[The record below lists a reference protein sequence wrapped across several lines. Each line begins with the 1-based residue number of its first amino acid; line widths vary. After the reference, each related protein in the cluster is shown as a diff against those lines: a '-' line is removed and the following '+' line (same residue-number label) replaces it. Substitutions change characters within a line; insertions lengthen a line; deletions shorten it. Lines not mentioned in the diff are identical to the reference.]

1 VEAAHIIQ
9 PNPLWIAP
17 FVALL
22 LGIALMP
29 FIAKEWWHRRYP
41 WVALALGALTTGYYA
56 IGLNNG
62 ARMLHS
68 FHEYVSFICLI
79 GSLFVVSGGIHI
91 RVRGESRPLV
101 NVLYLLCGGLLAN
114 VLGTTGASMLLIRP
128 FLRTNKYRLTSYHI
142 VFFIFIVS
150 NVGGCL
156 TPLGDPPLFLGYLRG
171 VPFLWVAEHCWAIWA
186 FAMVALLGI
195 FWILDYLDFMRA
207 PKEVREKETSH
218 EQWRFDG
225 LHNLFF
231 LGLILVAVFLQQPP
245 FLREALMIAAAV
257 GSYFTTA
264 KTVHEAN
271 HFDFEPLKE
280 VAFLFAG
287 IFATMVPA
295 LDWLELNSSK
305 FGIATAGQ
313 FYWGSGVLSSVLD
326 NAPTYLSYLAASIG
340 LFVDQDIVS
349 QVQQLVAAHGSNLSI
364 VVGPHMDEIKATL
377 AAIQKYHPELLAAGS
392 VSLEQVQV
400 CYLLGNHNL
409 YIVAISV
416 GAVFFGACTYIGN
429 GPNFM
434 VKSIAEHAGAK
445 TPSFFGYVFKFVL
458 PLLLPV
464 LAAVWWMWFRG
475 GVME

>member
-1 VEAAHIIQ
+1 VETASVIQ

-22 LGIALMP
+22 LSIALMP
-29 FIAKEWWHRRYP
+29 FIAPQWWHRRYP
-41 WVALALGALTTGYYA
+41 WVALALGALTAGYYT
-56 IGLNNG
+56 ITLDHG

-68 FHEYVSFICLI
+68 LHEYVSFICLI

-91 RVRGESRPLV
+91 RVRGESRPVV
-101 NVLYLLCGGLLAN
+101 NVLYLLAGGLLAN

-128 FLRTNKYRLTSYHI
+128 FLRTNKYRLTSYHV

-150 NVGGCL
+150 NIGGCL

-186 FAMVALLGI
+186 FAMIALLGI
-195 FWILDYLDFMRA
+195 FWILDSIDFMRA
-207 PKEVREKETSH
+207 PKEVRDRETTR
-218 EQWRFDG
+218 EQWHFDG

-231 LGLILVAVFLQQPP
+231 LGLILVAVFLQQPS
-245 FLREALMIAAAV
+245 FLREALMAAAAL
-257 GSYFTTA
+257 GSYATTRR
-264 KTVHEAN
+264 TVHEAN
-271 HFDFEPLKE
+271 HFNFEPLKE

-295 LDWLELNSSK
+295 LDWLELNSSSM
-305 FGIATAGQ
+305 GLVTPAQ
-313 FYWGSGVLSSVLD
+313 YYWGSGTLSAVLD

-349 QVQQLVAAHGSNLSI
+349 QVQQLVAAHGSNLT
-364 VVGPHMDEIKATL
+364 VTVGPHVAEIKATM
-377 AAIQKYHPELLAAGS
+377 AAIQKYHPELLAAGR
-392 VSLEQVQV
+392 VSLEQIQV
-400 CYLLGNHNL
+400 CHLLGCHNL
-409 YIVAISV
+409 YIIAISV
-416 GAVFFGACTYIGN
+416 ASVFFGACTYIGN

-445 TPSFFGYVFKFVL
+445 MPGFFGYVFKFVL

-464 LAAVWWMWFRG
+464 LAAVWWLWFREG
-475 GVME
+475 AAP

>member
-1 VEAAHIIQ
+1 MEAAHIIQ

-22 LGIALMP
+22 LGIALIP
-29 FIAKEWWHRRYP
+29 FLAKAWWHRRYP
-41 WVALALGALTTGYYA
+41 WVALALGAITTGYYT

-62 ARMLHS
+62 TRMLHS
-68 FHEYVSFICLI
+68 FHEYISFMCLI

-101 NVLYLLCGGLLAN
+101 NVLYLLCGGVLAN

-195 FWILDYLDFMRA
+195 FWILDYLDFVRA

-305 FGIATAGQ
+305 LGIATAGQ

-340 LFVDQDIVS
+340 LFVDNDIVN
-349 QVQQLVAAHGSNLSI
+349 QVQQLVAAHGSNLSV
-364 VVGPHMDEIKATL
+364 VVGPHMEEIKATL

-392 VSLEQVQV
+392 VSLEQIQV

-464 LAAVWWMWFRG
+464 LAAVWWLWFRQ
-475 GVME
+475 

>member
-1 VEAAHIIQ
+1 MEAAHIIQ

-29 FIAKEWWHRRYP
+29 FLAKAWWHRRYP
-41 WVALALGALTTGYYA
+41 WVALALGAITTGYYTL
-56 IGLNNG
+56 GLNNG
-62 ARMLHS
+62 TRMLHS
-68 FHEYVSFICLI
+68 FHEYISFMCLI

-101 NVLYLLCGGLLAN
+101 NVLYLLCGGVLAN

-195 FWILDYLDFMRA
+195 FWILDYLDFVRA

-305 FGIATAGQ
+305 LGIATAGQ

-340 LFVDQDIVS
+340 LFVDNDIVN
-349 QVQQLVAAHGSNLSI
+349 QVQQLVAAHGSNLSV
-364 VVGPHMDEIKATL
+364 VVGPHMEEIKATL

-392 VSLEQVQV
+392 VSLEQIQV

-464 LAAVWWMWFRG
+464 LAAVWWLWFRQ
-475 GVME
+475 